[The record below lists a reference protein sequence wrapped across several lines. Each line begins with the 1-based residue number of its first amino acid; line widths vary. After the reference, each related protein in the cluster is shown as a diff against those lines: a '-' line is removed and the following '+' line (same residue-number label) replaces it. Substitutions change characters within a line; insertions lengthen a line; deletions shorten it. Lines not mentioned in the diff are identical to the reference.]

1 MQELIEKINER
12 KIKLWIGLDGELHY
26 RAPKGALSS
35 GLAGEI
41 RQNKVKIVEFLKRK
55 VCERIVE
62 VAERNDKIRVA
73 EAKWGEEGLLLQVEP
88 ELIRQNYKI
97 YNLAFL
103 NEKMSEIWKSENADI
118 DATVLKQ
125 WIETAER
132 VALGEMWKVM
142 LEHDFF
148 VAEGQHF
155 TVEEME
161 SKIGVADKY
170 KRFFRRWLKIFEN
183 ENFIKEEQ
191 DGFCRTSKSWK
202 VDVAAEWDYLWGV
215 EKQLNY
221 GEGFVRYLEKCSK
234 SLTQLFRNE
243 IAPLE
248 LLFPHGEMTTA
259 VDTYQ
264 KTLSSKILN
273 HMAEC
278 AVLEAYSEKKG
289 KVFRI
294 LEVGA
299 GVGGT
304 SDGIIER
311 LSEQNVEYYYTDVS
325 TYFLNKAKERYRGKN
340 WIKYKIF
347 DINKG
352 GMEENKFDLIIC
364 ANVLHNAKNGIS
376 VLQQLR
382 GLINEEGL
390 LVILD
395 AIKEPYYLLTSIEFN
410 DGLSDFDDFR
420 NEDDSTFFERK
431 QWEYMFGQV
440 GLDIV
445 AAYPEEG
452 EAFFGLGQGIF
463 VLGVQNHH
471 MEINTKELRAYLK
484 QQLEE
489 YELPN
494 EIKIVPFLNNG
505 KLMNKLPKTK
515 EKTVSVE
522 QPKTELEMQLEEI
535 WGEVLNKE
543 SIGRHENFFAIGGDS
558 LLLSQIIAKMW
569 DSLPET
575 KAWSWGDLMREILET
590 PTIAEMADKIETKEK
605 SHEAITTLI
614 EGTSESRIVYVIFH
628 AGTGSLVP
636 YLDMIKILRE
646 REFKYTILGIPCI
659 EQDQYLQ
666 LPVEHLFV
674 ELGKK
679 YAELLIKYKD
689 YKLYFIGHC
698 IGGLI
703 AIETAKELL
712 KQGTEVD
719 LVTMISTNIYDGDD
733 KKREENFQILQ
744 SNLILEKVFG
754 RLIGADVRK
763 SGFTITDTKL
773 MEAIRVICQKGKF
786 VEEKLVE
793 LTGEY
798 QEVANMCQ
806 KLLESS
812 HQERLRS
819 LFSAREGKVRHAEN
833 KEDREVLF
841 EIFKHN
847 LLAALYYEVTDYCGN
862 IKLLRCCNQT
872 ENFFI
877 NMIDGFSEDD
887 MVWRKSKVKDI
898 VTGEVQGDH
907 ISCMEF
913 PYIKVNINLII
924 EGI

>member
-1 MQELIEKINER
+1 MAQYENLEGWEKLSLGMQLDKWAIRYGNRIAVTDSEEEITYSELNQKAIGTGQYFMEKGIQKGDKVLVQLPNR
-12 KIKLWIGLDGELHY
+12 ISFVVVLFALAKIGAVPIMMLPAHRETELE
-26 RAPKGALSS
+26 GIIALAKPS
-35 GLAGEI
+35 AYI
-41 RQNKVKIVEFLKRK
+41 
-55 VCERIVE
+55 
-62 VAERNDKIRVA
+62 VAERYLGFYYVEMAMAMQKKFPCIQNVFVDGTQRGAWYEA
-73 EAKWGEEGLLLQVEP
+73 ETERQGVFP
-88 ELIRQNYKI
+88 E
-97 YNLAFL
+97 
-103 NEKMSEIWKSENADI
+103 
-118 DATVLKQ
+118 
-125 WIETAER
+125 
-132 VALGEMWKVM
+132 
-142 LEHDFF
+142 
-148 VAEGQHF
+148 
-155 TVEEME
+155 
-161 SKIGVADKY
+161 
-170 KRFFRRWLKIFEN
+170 
-183 ENFIKEEQ
+183 
-191 DGFCRTSKSWK
+191 
-202 VDVAAEWDYLWGV
+202 VDSY
-215 EKQLNY
+215 
-221 GEGFVRYLEKCSK
+221 S
-234 SLTQLFRNE
+234 
-243 IAPLE
+243 
-248 LLFPHGEMTTA
+248 TA
-259 VDTYQ
+259 V
-264 KTLSSKILN
+264 
-273 HMAEC
+273 
-278 AVLEAYSEKKG
+278 
-289 KVFRI
+289 
-294 LEVGA
+294 
-299 GVGGT
+299 
-304 SDGIIER
+304 
-311 LSEQNVEYYYTDVS
+311 
-325 TYFLNKAKERYRGKN
+325 
-340 WIKYKIF
+340 
-347 DINKG
+347 
-352 GMEENKFDLIIC
+352 
-364 ANVLHNAKNGIS
+364 
-376 VLQQLR
+376 
-382 GLINEEGL
+382 
-390 LVILD
+390 
-395 AIKEPYYLLTSIEFN
+395 
-410 DGLSDFDDFR
+410 
-420 NEDDSTFFERK
+420 
-431 QWEYMFGQV
+431 
-440 GLDIV
+440 
-445 AAYPEEG
+445 
-452 EAFFGLGQGIF
+452 
-463 VLGVQNHH
+463 
-471 MEINTKELRAYLK
+471 
-484 QQLEE
+484 
-489 YELPN
+489 
-494 EIKIVPFLNNG
+494 
-505 KLMNKLPKTK
+505 
-515 EKTVSVE
+515 
-522 QPKTELEMQLEEI
+522 
-535 WGEVLNKE
+535 
-543 SIGRHENFFAIGGDS
+543 
-558 LLLSQIIAKMW
+558 LLLSGGTTGVPKLIPRTHTDYMYNARMSAKRCQLDESSVYLAALPVAHNFPLCCPGLLGTFDIGGKVVLAPTTSPDDILTAITEEKVTITALVPAMVTVCMEMLEYDEDYDISSLKILQVGGAMLE
-569 DSLPET
+569 DSL
-575 KAWSWGDLMREILET
+575 
-590 PTIAEMADKIETKEK
+590 ADKIIEEWPC
-605 SHEAITTLI
+605 TLI

-913 PYIKVNINLII
+913 PYIKENINLII

>member
-1 MQELIEKINER
+1 M
-12 KIKLWIGLDGELHY
+12 
-26 RAPKGALSS
+26 
-35 GLAGEI
+35 
-41 RQNKVKIVEFLKRK
+41 
-55 VCERIVE
+55 
-62 VAERNDKIRVA
+62 
-73 EAKWGEEGLLLQVEP
+73 
-88 ELIRQNYKI
+88 
-97 YNLAFL
+97 
-103 NEKMSEIWKSENADI
+103 
-118 DATVLKQ
+118 
-125 WIETAER
+125 
-132 VALGEMWKVM
+132 
-142 LEHDFF
+142 
-148 VAEGQHF
+148 
-155 TVEEME
+155 
-161 SKIGVADKY
+161 
-170 KRFFRRWLKIFEN
+170 
-183 ENFIKEEQ
+183 
-191 DGFCRTSKSWK
+191 
-202 VDVAAEWDYLWGV
+202 
-215 EKQLNY
+215 
-221 GEGFVRYLEKCSK
+221 
-234 SLTQLFRNE
+234 
-243 IAPLE
+243 
-248 LLFPHGEMTTA
+248 
-259 VDTYQ
+259 
-264 KTLSSKILN
+264 
-273 HMAEC
+273 
-278 AVLEAYSEKKG
+278 
-289 KVFRI
+289 
-294 LEVGA
+294 
-299 GVGGT
+299 
-304 SDGIIER
+304 
-311 LSEQNVEYYYTDVS
+311 
-325 TYFLNKAKERYRGKN
+325 
-340 WIKYKIF
+340 
-347 DINKG
+347 
-352 GMEENKFDLIIC
+352 
-364 ANVLHNAKNGIS
+364 
-376 VLQQLR
+376 
-382 GLINEEGL
+382 
-390 LVILD
+390 
-395 AIKEPYYLLTSIEFN
+395 
-410 DGLSDFDDFR
+410 
-420 NEDDSTFFERK
+420 
-431 QWEYMFGQV
+431 
-440 GLDIV
+440 
-445 AAYPEEG
+445 
-452 EAFFGLGQGIF
+452 
-463 VLGVQNHH
+463 
-471 MEINTKELRAYLK
+471 
-484 QQLEE
+484 
-489 YELPN
+489 PN

-543 SIGRHENFFAIGGDS
+543 SVGRHENFFAIGGDS

-569 DSLPET
+569 DSLPGT

-646 REFKYTILGIPCI
+646 REFKYTVLGISCI

-679 YAELLIKYKD
+679 YAELLKKYKD

-819 LFSAREGKVRHAEN
+819 LFSAREGRVRHAEN

-913 PYIKVNINLII
+913 PYIKENINLII

>member
-1 MQELIEKINER
+1 M
-12 KIKLWIGLDGELHY
+12 
-26 RAPKGALSS
+26 
-35 GLAGEI
+35 
-41 RQNKVKIVEFLKRK
+41 
-55 VCERIVE
+55 
-62 VAERNDKIRVA
+62 
-73 EAKWGEEGLLLQVEP
+73 
-88 ELIRQNYKI
+88 
-97 YNLAFL
+97 
-103 NEKMSEIWKSENADI
+103 
-118 DATVLKQ
+118 
-125 WIETAER
+125 
-132 VALGEMWKVM
+132 
-142 LEHDFF
+142 
-148 VAEGQHF
+148 
-155 TVEEME
+155 
-161 SKIGVADKY
+161 
-170 KRFFRRWLKIFEN
+170 
-183 ENFIKEEQ
+183 
-191 DGFCRTSKSWK
+191 
-202 VDVAAEWDYLWGV
+202 
-215 EKQLNY
+215 
-221 GEGFVRYLEKCSK
+221 
-234 SLTQLFRNE
+234 
-243 IAPLE
+243 
-248 LLFPHGEMTTA
+248 
-259 VDTYQ
+259 
-264 KTLSSKILN
+264 
-273 HMAEC
+273 
-278 AVLEAYSEKKG
+278 
-289 KVFRI
+289 
-294 LEVGA
+294 
-299 GVGGT
+299 
-304 SDGIIER
+304 
-311 LSEQNVEYYYTDVS
+311 
-325 TYFLNKAKERYRGKN
+325 
-340 WIKYKIF
+340 
-347 DINKG
+347 
-352 GMEENKFDLIIC
+352 
-364 ANVLHNAKNGIS
+364 
-376 VLQQLR
+376 
-382 GLINEEGL
+382 
-390 LVILD
+390 
-395 AIKEPYYLLTSIEFN
+395 LTSIEFN

-798 QEVANMCQ
+798 QEVANIIKLTAPHDVMISHPEEVA
-806 KLLESS
+806 KILLE
-812 HQERLRS
+812 
-819 LFSAREGKVRHAEN
+819 N
-833 KEDREVLF
+833 
-841 EIFKHN
+841 
-847 LLAALYYEVTDYCGN
+847 
-862 IKLLRCCNQT
+862 
-872 ENFFI
+872 
-877 NMIDGFSEDD
+877 
-887 MVWRKSKVKDI
+887 
-898 VTGEVQGDH
+898 
-907 ISCMEF
+907 
-913 PYIKVNINLII
+913 
-924 EGI
+924 

>member
-1 MQELIEKINER
+1 MKIESYGNRELMHMG
-12 KIKLWIGLDGELHY
+12 KLELHT
-26 RAPKGALSS
+26 
-35 GLAGEI
+35 GEVHI
-41 RQNKVKIVEFLKRK
+41 WKLRWRELETFWEWHKPLLEKEEYQKVKHYHFYEDQMRYLTGKIAVRMLLKEYSG
-55 VCERIVE
+55 V
-62 VAERNDKIRVA
+62 DKI
-73 EAKWGEEGLLLQVEP
+73 
-88 ELIRQNYKI
+88 
-97 YNLAFL
+97 
-103 NEKMSEIWKSENADI
+103 
-118 DATVLKQ
+118 VL
-125 WIETAER
+125 R
-132 VALGEMWKVM
+132 
-142 LEHDFF
+142 
-148 VAEGQHF
+148 
-155 TVEEME
+155 
-161 SKIGVADKY
+161 
-170 KRFFRRWLKIFEN
+170 
-183 ENFIKEEQ
+183 
-191 DGFCRTSKSWK
+191 
-202 VDVAAEWDYLWGV
+202 
-215 EKQLNY
+215 
-221 GEGFVRYLEKCSK
+221 
-234 SLTQLFRNE
+234 
-243 IAPLE
+243 
-248 LLFPHGEMTTA
+248 
-259 VDTYQ
+259 
-264 KTLSSKILN
+264 
-273 HMAEC
+273 
-278 AVLEAYSEKKG
+278 KG
-289 KVFRI
+289 K
-294 LEVGA
+294 
-299 GVGGT
+299 
-304 SDGIIER
+304 
-311 LSEQNVEYYYTDVS
+311 Y
-325 TYFLNKAKERYRGKN
+325 
-340 WIKYKIF
+340 
-347 DINKG
+347 
-352 GMEENKFDLIIC
+352 
-364 ANVLHNAKNGIS
+364 
-376 VLQQLR
+376 
-382 GLINEEGL
+382 
-390 LVILD
+390 
-395 AIKEPYYLLTSIEFN
+395 
-410 DGLSDFDDFR
+410 
-420 NEDDSTFFERK
+420 
-431 QWEYMFGQV
+431 
-440 GLDIV
+440 
-445 AAYPEEG
+445 
-452 EAFFGLGQGIF
+452 
-463 VLGVQNHH
+463 
-471 MEINTKELRAYLK
+471 
-484 QQLEE
+484 
-489 YELPN
+489 
-494 EIKIVPFLNNG
+494 G
-505 KLMNKLPKTK
+505 KLYWKAPPGQK
-515 EKTVSVE
+515 EITFNLSHS
-522 QPKTELEMQLEEI
+522 
-535 WGEVLNKE
+535 GEWVLT
-543 SIGRHENFFAIGGDS
+543 IFAC
-558 LLLSQIIAKMW
+558 Q
-569 DSLPET
+569 
-575 KAWSWGDLMREILET
+575 
-590 PTIAEMADKIETKEK
+590 
-605 SHEAITTLI
+605 
-614 EGTSESRIVYVIFH
+614 
-628 AGTGSLVP
+628 
-636 YLDMIKILRE
+636 

-913 PYIKVNINLII
+913 PYIKENINLII